1 MVCVGT
7 RLLITDNTGA
17 LEAACIKILGSTS
30 GSARLGD
37 RLIVAI
43 KRVIPDKKIK
53 AHEVRTCVL
62 VRTRRR
68 THRRNGMSI
77 SFSTNA
83 VVLIDHRRNPLG
95 SRIFGAVAQE
105 LRTRKQMKLLTIAQH
120 VV

>member
-17 LEAACIKILGSTS
+17 LEAACIKILGSA
-30 GSARLGD
+30 GGQARLGD
-37 RLIVAI
+37 RLVVAI

-53 AHEVRTCVL
+53 APEVRIGIL
-62 VRTRRR
+62 VRARRR
-68 THRRNGMSI
+68 THRRNGMSV
-77 SFSTNA
+77 SFRSNA
-83 VVLIDHRRNPLG
+83 VVLIDHRQSPLG